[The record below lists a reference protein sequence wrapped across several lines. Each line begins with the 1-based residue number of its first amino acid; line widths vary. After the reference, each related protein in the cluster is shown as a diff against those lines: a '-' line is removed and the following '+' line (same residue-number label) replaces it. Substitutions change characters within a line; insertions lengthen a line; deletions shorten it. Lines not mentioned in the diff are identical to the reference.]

1 MLIRSVPGLV
11 IALALAGALVLGREG
26 PTPARLQAQAPPAP
40 SSPGTSASGALQRGI
55 TLMETRNDCAGAIRE
70 FTTAARSPEPI
81 VAARA
86 LLLRGQ
92 CEERLGRA
100 PAARGSYERLLRE
113 FPGSDIVI
121 EARRRLDRLAA
132 AAAEGAFPRLS
143 VRRLAIPSQ
152 VPSGSVSRDGRFLA
166 YHDEK
171 GAARR
176 RSLVTGETEL
186 LTFGP
191 NPVDGAAAVPLLL
204 SPDGERMAYMW
215 GERALRGNA
224 TEPTRIAFELRV
236 MTLPGGAVE
245 TLVPRGDARTVRPVA
260 WSADGRQVFALETDA
275 AYRVRL
281 IAVDVASREVQRLAD
296 FAFFEPFR
304 VSPAPTGRAVAYD
317 APTAGAARDI
327 FLLDTQTRTPLPIVR
342 HPAND
347 VLPEFLPDGRGVLFV
362 SDRLGPLSLWL
373 QRLKDGRPDGE
384 AQIVRRDIGRFWPIG
399 LTSTGTFVH
408 ALQTTVPDIHVARAG
423 DSGRFEEV
431 ALPLTAQFAGQNSG
445 PDWSTDGTAMAY
457 VSLRGAMS
465 TGPGSRLLVVRDRTT
480 GVERPLVPDLMH
492 FGDPRWSPDGTRILV
507 RGQGVDDKYGFF
519 LVDAR
524 TGAVQP
530 VFAMDDI
537 ERETDLGAF
546 QWKPGREVITYALN
560 NTAIRELDLRT
571 GVSTDVLP
579 LRPGLRITSGRGVA
593 WDKDARR
600 LAYSTFEAVEKS
612 FVNVLYLREAD
623 GTTRELL
630 RATRGDDLRLMGWI
644 PDGQSLLAL
653 RSFESRDGPDAKI
666 ELWRIPVDGTA
677 PVFTG
682 IAQPGLRQ
690 VAMHPSGREVAYVYG
705 SSSWETGVM
714 EGIR

>member
-1 MLIRSVPGLV
+1 
-11 IALALAGALVLGREG
+11 
-26 PTPARLQAQAPPAP
+26 
-40 SSPGTSASGALQRGI
+40 
-55 TLMETRNDCAGAIRE
+55 METRGDCVAAIPL
-70 FTTAARSPEPI
+70 FSIAANSREPI
-81 VAARA
+81 EAARA
-86 LLLRGQ
+86 LLFRGQ

-100 PAARGSYERLLRE
+100 PAARGSYQRLLRE
-113 FPGSDIVI
+113 FPGSDIVL

-132 AAAEGAFPRLS
+132 SAAEGAFPGLSARRLS
-143 VRRLAIPSQ
+143 LPSQ
-152 VPSGSVSRDGRFLA
+152 IPSGSVSRDGRFVA
-166 YHDEK
+166 FHDDT

-191 NPVDGAAAVPLLL
+191 DPVDGASAFPLLL
-204 SPDGERMAYMW
+204 SPDGQRMAYMW
-215 GERALRGNA
+215 GERAPRGNA
-224 TEPTRIAFELRV
+224 SEPTRITFDLRV
-236 MTLPGGAVE
+236 ITLPGGPVE

-260 WSADGRQVFALETDA
+260 WSADGRQVFALATDA

-281 IAVDVASREVQRLAD
+281 ISVDVASREVQRLAE

-304 VSPAPTGRAVAYD
+304 VSPAPDGHAVAYD

-327 FLLDTQTRTPLPIVR
+327 FLLDTRTRTPLPIVR

-399 LTSTGTFVH
+399 LTAAGTFVH
-408 ALQTTVPDIHVARAG
+408 GLQATVPDIHVARAG
-423 DSGRFEEV
+423 ESGRFEEV
-431 ALPLTAQFAGQNSG
+431 ALPLTAQFAGMNSG
-445 PDWSTDGTAMAY
+445 PDWSIDGTAMAY

-507 RGQGVDDKYGFF
+507 RGQGADDKYGFF

-530 VFAMDDI
+530 VFAMEDI
-537 ERETDLGAF
+537 ERESDLGAF
-546 QWKPGREVITYALN
+546 QWKPGHEVITYALN
-560 NTAIRELDLRT
+560 NTAIRELDLKT
-571 GVSTDVLP
+571 GQSTDVVP
-579 LRPGLRITSGRGVA
+579 LRQGLRITSGRGLV
-593 WDKDARR
+593 WDAGARR
-600 LAYSTFEAVEKS
+600 LAYSTFERQAES
-612 FVNVLYLREAD
+612 FINVLYLREAD

-630 RATRGDDLRLMGWI
+630 RATPGDDLRLMGWM
-644 PDGQSLLAL
+644 PDGLSLLAL
-653 RSFESRDGPDAKI
+653 RSFDSRDGPNAKV
-666 ELWRIPVDGTA
+666 ELWRIPVDGA
-677 PVFTG
+677 PPVFTG

-690 VAMHPSGREVAYVYG
+690 VAMHPSGSEVAYVYG
-705 SSSWETGVM
+705 TSAWETWVM
-714 EGIR
+714 DGIR

>member
-1 MLIRSVPGLV
+1 MTHGGLWGIV
-11 IALALAGALVLGREG
+11 LALAGALVLGREG
-26 PTPARLQAQAPPAP
+26 PTPARLRAQTP
-40 SSPGTSASGALQRGI
+40 STSSSSVTTASGALQRGI
-55 TLMETRNDCAGAIRE
+55 TLMETRGDCVAAIPL
-70 FTTAARSPEPI
+70 FTTAANSREPI

-92 CEERLGRA
+92 CEERLGHA
-100 PAARGSYERLLRE
+100 PAARASYERLLRD
-113 FPGSDIVI
+113 FPGSEIVL

-143 VRRLAIPSQ
+143 ARRLSLPSQ
-152 VPSGSVSRDGRFLA
+152 IPSGSVSRDGRFVA
-166 YHDEK
+166 FHDEN
-171 GAARR
+171 GGARR

-191 NPVDGAAAVPLLL
+191 EPVDGSAAFPLLL
-204 SPDGERMAYMW
+204 SPDGQRMAYMW
-215 GERALRGNA
+215 AERAPRAANQ
-224 TEPTRIAFELRV
+224 PTRVAMALRV
-236 MTLPGGAVE
+236 MTLPSGPVE
-245 TLVPRGDARTVRPVA
+245 TIVPRGDARTVRPVA
-260 WSADGRQVFALETDA
+260 WSADGRQVFAVATDA
-275 AYRVRL
+275 AYRVQL
-281 IAVDVASREVQRLAD
+281 IAVDVVSREQQRLAD

-304 VSPAPTGRAVAYD
+304 VSPSPDGHAVAYD

-327 FLLDTQTRTPLPIVR
+327 FLLDTRTRTPVPIVR

-399 LTSTGTFVH
+399 LTVTGTFVH
-408 ALQTTVPDIHVARAG
+408 ALQATVPDIHMARVG

-431 ALPLTAQFAGQNSG
+431 ALPLTAQFAGMNSG
-445 PDWSTDGTAMAY
+445 PDWSIDGTAMAY

-507 RGQGVDDKYGFF
+507 RGQGADDKYGFF

-530 VFAMDDI
+530 VFAIDDI
-537 ERETDLGAF
+537 ERESDLGAF
-546 QWKPGREVITYALN
+546 QWKPGHEVITYALY

-571 GVSTDVLP
+571 GASTDVVP
-579 LRPGLRITSGRGVA
+579 LRQGLRITAGRGVA
-593 WDKDARR
+593 WDKEARR
-600 LAYSTFEAVEKS
+600 LAYSTFEGNAKAWA
-612 FVNVLYLREAD
+612 NVLYLREAD

-630 RATRGDDLRLMGWI
+630 RAEGRDDLRLMGWM
-644 PDGQSLLAL
+644 PDGLSLLAL
-653 RSFESRDGPDAKI
+653 RSFESRDGPDAKV
-666 ELWRIPVDGTA
+666 ELWRIPFDGA
-677 PVFTG
+677 PPEFTG
-682 IAQPGLRQ
+682 LAQPGLRN
-690 VAMHPSGREVAYVYG
+690 ATMHPSGREVAYVYG
-705 SSSWETGVM
+705 TSAWETWVM
-714 EGIR
+714 DGIR